1 MFHGFPKESLEFLD
15 SIASNNTKKWFELHK
30 EEYVQYILEPSR
42 SLVVELGE
50 HIQALVPTINAIPK
64 VNGSLFRIYRDIRFS
79 KNKTPIKSRIGVIFW
94 QGHAKRMSSSSFYLQ
109 FEPGAIMFAVGI
121 RTFKR
126 DLLAAYRLYI
136 KEERHRDELHDILEN
151 IRAKGY
157 SLPAP
162 RYKRYPKGFTKDMPH
177 SYLALFDAM
186 YAFKVITPDKR
197 FFSEELVLDAYRVYE
212 DMFDLQQ
219 WVYEM
224 TLTVVS
230 ED

>member
-1 MFHGFPKESLEFLD
+1 MFHGFPKKSLEFLD
-15 SIASNNTKKWFELHK
+15 SIASNNTKEWFELHK
-30 EEYVQYILEPSR
+30 EEYVRLILEPSR

-64 VNGSLFRIYRDIRFS
+64 VNGSLFRIYRDTRFS

-136 KEERHRDELHDILEN
+136 KEERHRDELHDILET

-157 SLPAP
+157 SLPEP
-162 RYKRYPKGFTKDMPH
+162 RYKRYPKGFAKDMPH

-186 YAFKVITPDKR
+186 YAFKVISPDER